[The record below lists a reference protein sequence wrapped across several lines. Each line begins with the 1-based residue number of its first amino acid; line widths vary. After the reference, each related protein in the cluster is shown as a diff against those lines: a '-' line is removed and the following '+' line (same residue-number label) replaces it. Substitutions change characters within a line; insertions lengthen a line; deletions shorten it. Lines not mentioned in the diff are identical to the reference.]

1 MGRRKPRE
9 CEAIITVPEEEVE
22 DVLAYVGECEQV
34 WREEYETIEEGLS
47 FQAERVDL
55 PKYMVPEE
63 IRDNLVDAIYACP
76 NGVERYIPTIPD
88 TVETSSNLAI
98 VDIKGGK
105 ASVKILTRSAR
116 ESMKWEPNV
125 NSPILHAMKE
135 AYQAQ
140 FGEAPEVKVIHAGL
154 ECGIIGAVI
163 PGLDMISFGPT
174 LVGPHTP
181 DEKCEIAS
189 VAKFYDFLTATLANT
204 PEK

>member
-1 MGRRKPRE
+1 MAG
-9 CEAIITVPEEEVE
+9 
-22 DVLAYVGECEQV
+22 
-34 WREEYETIEEGLS
+34 
-47 FQAERVDL
+47 
-55 PKYMVPEE
+55 MH
-63 IRDNLVDAIYACP
+63 
-76 NGVERYIPTIPD
+76 VER
-88 TVETSSNLAI
+88 S
-98 VDIKGGK
+98 GGY
-105 ASVKILTRSAR
+105 SG
-116 ESMKWEPNV
+116 WEPNV
-125 NSPILHAMKE
+125 NSPILRAMKE

>member
-1 MGRRKPRE
+1 MAG
-9 CEAIITVPEEEVE
+9 
-22 DVLAYVGECEQV
+22 
-34 WREEYETIEEGLS
+34 
-47 FQAERVDL
+47 
-55 PKYMVPEE
+55 MH
-63 IRDNLVDAIYACP
+63 
-76 NGVERYIPTIPD
+76 VER
-88 TVETSSNLAI
+88 S
-98 VDIKGGK
+98 GGY
-105 ASVKILTRSAR
+105 SG
-116 ESMKWEPNV
+116 WEPNV

-189 VAKFYDFLTATLANT
+189 VAKFYDFVRSQVLRFFDRYACQYAGEIIGLRN
-204 PEK
+204 

>member
-1 MGRRKPRE
+1 
-9 CEAIITVPEEEVE
+9 
-22 DVLAYVGECEQV
+22 
-34 WREEYETIEEGLS
+34 
-47 FQAERVDL
+47 
-55 PKYMVPEE
+55 MVPEE

-116 ESMKWEPNV
+116 ESMKDYRNTALESCFSMAGMHVERSGGYSGWEPNV
-125 NSPILHAMKE
+125 NSPILRAMKE

-189 VAKFYDFLTATLANT
+189 VAKFYDFLTATA
-204 PEK
+204 K